1 VRVADGIVITEVI
14 RECTLKWVSAGY
26 ASTEPAIGELTNQP
40 ERITA
45 QRIAAL
51 ARRQRNQESR

>member
-1 VRVADGIVITEVI
+1 VDGIVITQVV